1 MTFAI
6 TVSVPVLIEAVDFMG
21 VTPPAFQYDSGE
33 ITKTAMITSGASR
46 IGYVGFCAAT
56 REWLGFY
63 RDGSVWSGV
72 GKTRAEAVQRFVAY
86 R

>member
-1 MTFAI
+1 MTIAI
-6 TVSVPVLIEAVDFMG
+6 TVPVEVRIEAADFMG
-21 VTPPAFQYDSGE
+21 VTPPAFQYPGGE
-33 ITKTAMITSGASR
+33 ITRTAMITSGASR

-63 RDGSVWSGV
+63 RDGAVWSGV
-72 GKTRAEAVQRFVAY
+72 GKTRAQAVERFVAY

>member
-1 MTFAI
+1 MTAAVNI
-6 TVSVPVLIEAVDFMG
+6 TVAVQLEAADFMG
-21 VTPPAFQYDSGE
+21 VTPPAFQYDGGE
-33 ITKTAMITSGASR
+33 ISKVAMITSGASR

-63 RDGSVWSGV
+63 RDGTVWSGV
-72 GKTRAEAVQRFVAY
+72 GKTRAQAVERFVQY